1 MIFLAKF
8 KVQDGERAYVM
19 WDVYDTTTRRIA
31 LGQIRGDLKS
41 MECFE
46 TETRLETLTEISEK
60 DYEILKRLG
69 VV

>member
-19 WDVYDTTTRRIA
+19 WYVYDVTSRRIA
-31 LGQIRGDLKS
+31 LGQIRADLKD
-41 MECFE
+41 MEYFE
-46 TETRLETLTEISEK
+46 TATHLEILTEISEK